1 MTIHGSLF
9 HDFQENASQD
19 PFSLQGKKLLKIQ
32 MGYGPVW
39 AKTGSMV
46 AYQGDVHFENKGAGG
61 LGKML
66 KSAVTGEGVD
76 MMQCTGQGEL
86 FVADNAAEV
95 QILYLENDA
104 LSING
109 NNVLAFS
116 SSIEWDIHRVQ
127 ARGAAMAGGL
137 YNVALR
143 GTGYVAI
150 TTEGEP
156 VALDVASAPTF
167 GDAQAVVLWTAGV
180 TMDIRVDTGGL
191 RSMVRGGSG
200 ETFQMAFGG
209 QGYVLVQPSE
219 TVVRGGTQAS
229 SGSRSSGLGGL
240 LGG

>member
-1 MTIHGSLF
+1 MAIHGSLF
-9 HDFQENASQD
+9 HDFKENSSQD

-46 AYQGDVHFENKGAGG
+46 AYQGDVRFENKGAGG
-61 LGKML
+61 LSKML

-86 FVADNAAEV
+86 FVADMAAEV

-127 ARGAAMAGGL
+127 ARGGTMAGGL

-180 TMDIRVDTGGL
+180 TMDLRVDTGGL
-191 RSMVRGGSG
+191 MSMVRGGSG

-219 TVVRGGTQAS
+219 SVVRGGTQAS
-229 SGSRSSGLGGL
+229 SSGRSGGLGGL